1 MIQLTQIDLL
11 SCRSP
16 TKQTP
21 HRSVGR
27 LTSMMNLCHLPPV
40 KQAQPSF
47 PQPLLRG
54 CGKEHL
60 PEEVVESIIP
70 VEYSQPRQMSEPA
83 TSQQQRRRRSAA
95 GSDVRS
101 RLFQVEEERAEREIL
116 QNRELAGIRSELAG
130 IKAEL
135 SQMSGLMR
143 EYLNNKNK

>member
-1 MIQLTQIDLL
+1 MAPHTGSATPEQIDTLL
-11 SCRSP
+11 NFLDE
-16 TKQTP
+16 
-21 HRSVGR
+21 HRDLAVG
-27 LTSMMNLCHLPPV
+27 
-40 KQAQPSF
+40 K
-47 PQPLLRG
+47 LRNIE
-54 CGKEHL
+54 GKEAVGKIVQYT
-60 PEEVVESIIP
+60 EF
-70 VEYSQPRQMSEPA
+70 YGWK

-116 QNRELAGIRSELAG
+116 QNRELADIRSELAG